1 MLNRRS
7 LLLALGLLGL
17 NQVLAGCRASKQ
29 DLPRVRLLTG
39 AIPVQILQAF
49 QRYSQ
54 SQGQRGLA
62 FVSSEQLADSF
73 KLLQTWKK
81 PAPTPARLGLPTAR
95 PTPVDQLVLLGDFW
109 LSAAI
114 QQGLIQP
121 LPVASLTGWQS
132 LTAPWQQLVQR
143 DRQGQPSS
151 TGELWGAPYSWSN
164 LVIAYNVEKFKQLGW
179 QPQDWSDLWRPEL
192 RGHLSLPDSA
202 RLVIGLTLKKLGQS
216 VNAEVSAVPNLPEQL
231 QTLQQQ
237 VMFYGST
244 NYLQPL
250 ILGDSWIAVG
260 WSTEVQPT
268 VERDRRIAALIPTS
282 GTILSA
288 DLWVRPVG
296 AGSSNAEPNA
306 EPASSPSPS
315 TGVVASAPSGSGSV
329 APSPAAGPI
338 PDLADALQ
346 PALQQWLEFCWQ
358 PNIAVQTAQLGA
370 AASPVL
376 INRDR
381 TTLPAQLQADS
392 LLLPPADV
400 LNRSEFL
407 LPVRDLEAYRRLWV
421 TMRQTV

>member
-7 LLLALGLLGL
+7 LLLALGLMGL
-17 NQVLAGCRASKQ
+17 NQVLAGCRTSSQA
-29 DLPRVRLLTG
+29 LLRVRLLAG
-39 AIPVQILQAF
+39 AVPVQILQAF

-54 SQGQRGLA
+54 SQGQPELA
-62 FVSSEQLADSF
+62 FVASDQLADSF
-73 KLLQTWKK
+73 KLLQTWKN
-81 PAPTPARLGLPTAR
+81 PPSPPARLGLPTAR

-121 LPVASLTGWQS
+121 LPVTTLAGWQS

-143 DRQGQPSS
+143 DPQGQPSP
-151 TGELWGAPYSWSN
+151 TGEFWGAPYSWSN

-192 RGHLSLPDSA
+192 QGHVSLPDSA

-216 VNAEVSAVPNLPEQL
+216 INADISAVANLPEQL
-231 QTLQQQ
+231 KALQQQ
-237 VMFYGST
+237 VKFYSST
-244 NYLQPL
+244 AYLQPL

-268 VERDRRIAALIPTS
+268 VERDRRIAAVVPTS

-288 DLWVRPVG
+288 DLWVRPAVSSL
-296 AGSSNAEPNA
+296 GSNS
-306 EPASSPSPS
+306 PASPSPATS
-315 TGVVASAPSGSGSV
+315 
-329 APSPAAGPI
+329 PSPVTSPAPAASPG
-338 PDLADALQ
+338 ANSSANSSATGLQ
-346 PALQQWLEFCWQ
+346 PVLQQWLEFCWR
-358 PNIAVQTAQLGA
+358 PEIAVQIAQLGS

-376 INRDR
+376 INRER
-381 TTLPAQLQADS
+381 TALPAPLQS
-392 LLLPPADV
+392 NFLLLPPADL

-407 LPVRDLEAYRRLWV
+407 LPVKDLEAYRRLWE
-421 TMRQTV
+421 TMRQTE